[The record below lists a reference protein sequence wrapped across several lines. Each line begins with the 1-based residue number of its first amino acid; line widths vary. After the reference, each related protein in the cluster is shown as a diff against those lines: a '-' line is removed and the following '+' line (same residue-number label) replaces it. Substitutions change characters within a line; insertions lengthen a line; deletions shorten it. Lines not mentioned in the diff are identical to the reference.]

1 MDKDRK
7 LLIDFLKN
15 NINKCDCNDKEK
27 ALNICNLLEEK
38 NLPSNKELDK
48 IQKDETDL
56 EIKYEFFNELSNYF
70 DPVYIN
76 LKRKNHEMYVKNLR
90 NRNKK

>member
-38 NLPSNKELDK
+38 KFT
-48 IQKDETDL
+48 I
-56 EIKYEFFNELSNYF
+56 
-70 DPVYIN
+70 
-76 LKRKNHEMYVKNLR
+76 
-90 NRNKK
+90 